1 VLRRAGLLPSRAAGL
16 QVIRGETTGSLFFAE
31 DHYQLHHEWRVRQ
44 AEALYP
50 PQPLIAV
57 VFSA

>member
-1 VLRRAGLLPSRAAGL
+1 LH
-16 QVIRGETTGSLFFAE
+16 VIQGETTGSLFFAE
-31 DHYQLHHEWRVRQ
+31 DDYQLHLEWRVRQ